1 MPGIK
6 DLNHTNF
13 EQIQA
18 FTALGEM
25 YRPWVGDTVG
35 LGGVGERLEGV
46 RGGGEGTE
54 GAGADLEIAMIVI
67 AAK

>member
-1 MPGIK
+1 MPGNK
-6 DLNHTNF
+6 DKPYNF

-18 FTALGEM
+18 FTAWGEM

-46 RGGGEGTE
+46 RGGGQ
-54 GAGADLEIAMIVI
+54 GAQGARADLGRVRF
-67 AAK
+67 

>member
-1 MPGIK
+1 MGR
-6 DLNHTNF
+6 DAQL
-13 EQIQA
+13 
-18 FTALGEM
+18 

>member
-46 RGGGEGTE
+46 R
-54 GAGADLEIAMIVI
+54 
-67 AAK
+67 